1 MWKESF
7 IILKFL
13 KGKLSIECLVS
24 LFGCLLDSGTLFK
37 TILIIK
43 QIKRFTFAMN
53 QENREINLE
62 VERIL
67 IDYNEYLSRATEEDV
82 IYIYFF
88 FFFFFE
94 KELVDGSDQIYIY
107 WIMLV

>member
-1 MWKESF
+1 M
-7 IILKFL
+7 
-13 KGKLSIECLVS
+13 
-24 LFGCLLDSGTLFK
+24 LDSGTLFK

-53 QENREINLE
+53 HENREINLE

-82 IYIYFF
+82 IYIYIFFFF

-107 WIMLV
+107 

>member
-1 MWKESF
+1 M
-7 IILKFL
+7 
-13 KGKLSIECLVS
+13 
-24 LFGCLLDSGTLFK
+24 LDSGTLFK

-82 IYIYFF
+82 IYIYIYIFF
-88 FFFFFE
+88 FFFFFSE

-107 WIMLV
+107 

>member
-1 MWKESF
+1 M
-7 IILKFL
+7 
-13 KGKLSIECLVS
+13 
-24 LFGCLLDSGTLFK
+24 LDSGTLFK

-107 WIMLV
+107 

>member
-13 KGKLSIECLVS
+13 KGELSIECLVS

-82 IYIYFF
+82 IYIYIFFLFF
-88 FFFFFE
+88 FRE
-94 KELVDGSDQIYIY
+94 GTSG
-107 WIMLV
+107 W

>member
-1 MWKESF
+1 
-7 IILKFL
+7 
-13 KGKLSIECLVS
+13 
-24 LFGCLLDSGTLFK
+24 
-37 TILIIK
+37 
-43 QIKRFTFAMN
+43 MN

-82 IYIYFF
+82 IYIYIF

-107 WIMLV
+107 

>member
-1 MWKESF
+1 M
-7 IILKFL
+7 
-13 KGKLSIECLVS
+13 
-24 LFGCLLDSGTLFK
+24 LDSGTLFK

-43 QIKRFTFAMN
+43 QIKRFTFARN

-82 IYIYFF
+82 IYIYIYIF

-107 WIMLV
+107 

>member
-1 MWKESF
+1 M
-7 IILKFL
+7 
-13 KGKLSIECLVS
+13 
-24 LFGCLLDSGTLFK
+24 LDSGTLFK

-82 IYIYFF
+82 IYIYIHIYIYIFF

-107 WIMLV
+107 

>member
-1 MWKESF
+1 M
-7 IILKFL
+7 
-13 KGKLSIECLVS
+13 
-24 LFGCLLDSGTLFK
+24 LDSGTLFK

-82 IYIYFF
+82 IYIYIYIYI

-107 WIMLV
+107 

>member
-1 MWKESF
+1 MA
-7 IILKFL
+7 L
-13 KGKLSIECLVS
+13 
-24 LFGCLLDSGTLFK
+24 K

-43 QIKRFTFAMN
+43 QIKRFTFAIN

-82 IYIYFF
+82 IYIYIYIYIYIFIF
-88 FFFFFE
+88 LFFE

-107 WIMLV
+107 

>member
-1 MWKESF
+1 M
-7 IILKFL
+7 
-13 KGKLSIECLVS
+13 
-24 LFGCLLDSGTLFK
+24 LDSGTLFK

-82 IYIYFF
+82 IYIFF
-88 FFFFFE
+88 FLFFFE

-107 WIMLV
+107 

>member
-1 MWKESF
+1 
-7 IILKFL
+7 
-13 KGKLSIECLVS
+13 
-24 LFGCLLDSGTLFK
+24 
-37 TILIIK
+37 
-43 QIKRFTFAMN
+43 MN

-82 IYIYFF
+82 IYIYIHIYIYIFF

-107 WIMLV
+107 

>member
-1 MWKESF
+1 M
-7 IILKFL
+7 
-13 KGKLSIECLVS
+13 
-24 LFGCLLDSGTLFK
+24 LDSGTLFK

-43 QIKRFTFAMN
+43 QIKCFTFAMN
-53 QENREINLE
+53 QENRGINLE

-107 WIMLV
+107 

>member
-1 MWKESF
+1 M
-7 IILKFL
+7 
-13 KGKLSIECLVS
+13 
-24 LFGCLLDSGTLFK
+24 LDSGTLFK

-82 IYIYFF
+82 IYIYIYIFF
-88 FFFFFE
+88 FLFFE

-107 WIMLV
+107 

>member
-1 MWKESF
+1 M
-7 IILKFL
+7 
-13 KGKLSIECLVS
+13 
-24 LFGCLLDSGTLFK
+24 LDSGTLFK

-82 IYIYFF
+82 IYIFFF

-107 WIMLV
+107 

>member
-1 MWKESF
+1 
-7 IILKFL
+7 
-13 KGKLSIECLVS
+13 
-24 LFGCLLDSGTLFK
+24 
-37 TILIIK
+37 
-43 QIKRFTFAMN
+43 MN

-82 IYIYFF
+82 IYI
-88 FFFFFE
+88 FFFFE

-107 WIMLV
+107 

>member
-1 MWKESF
+1 M
-7 IILKFL
+7 
-13 KGKLSIECLVS
+13 
-24 LFGCLLDSGTLFK
+24 LDSGTLFK

-82 IYIYFF
+82 IYIYIYIYFF
-88 FFFFFE
+88 FFFFFFFSE

-107 WIMLV
+107 

>member
-1 MWKESF
+1 M
-7 IILKFL
+7 
-13 KGKLSIECLVS
+13 
-24 LFGCLLDSGTLFK
+24 LDSGTLFE

-82 IYIYFF
+82 IYIYIYIFF
-88 FFFFFE
+88 FLFFE

-107 WIMLV
+107 

>member
-1 MWKESF
+1 M
-7 IILKFL
+7 
-13 KGKLSIECLVS
+13 
-24 LFGCLLDSGTLFK
+24 LDSGTLFK

-82 IYIYFF
+82 IYIYIYIF

-94 KELVDGSDQIYIY
+94 KELVDCSDQIYI
-107 WIMLV
+107 

>member
-1 MWKESF
+1 M
-7 IILKFL
+7 
-13 KGKLSIECLVS
+13 
-24 LFGCLLDSGTLFK
+24 LDSGTLFK

-82 IYIYFF
+82 IYIYIHIYIYIF

-107 WIMLV
+107 

>member
-1 MWKESF
+1 
-7 IILKFL
+7 
-13 KGKLSIECLVS
+13 
-24 LFGCLLDSGTLFK
+24 
-37 TILIIK
+37 
-43 QIKRFTFAMN
+43 MN

-82 IYIYFF
+82 IYIYIYIF

-107 WIMLV
+107 WTMLV